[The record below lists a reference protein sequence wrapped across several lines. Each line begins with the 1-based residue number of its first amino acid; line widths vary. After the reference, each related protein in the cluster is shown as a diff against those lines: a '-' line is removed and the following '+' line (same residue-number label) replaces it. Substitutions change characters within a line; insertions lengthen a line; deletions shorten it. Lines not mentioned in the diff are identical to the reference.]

1 MYSLDWSF
9 AYDAPLGACQFK
21 QQPQDFIVEEILP
34 FEPEG
39 EGEHLLLFIEKIGEN
54 TDWVA
59 GLLAKH
65 AGVAKSA
72 VSYAGR
78 KDRHGVTRQWFC
90 ATLPGL
96 ADPDWTGFESDTI
109 RILQQSRHRK
119 KLKTGAL
126 KGNHFIITLRGITAD
141 TAQVEER
148 LQQIIQAGVPNYFG
162 EQRFG
167 YQGRNVAK
175 AVDMMQGKFRL
186 PKNKRSIYLS
196 AARAWLFNHVLSN
209 KVADGSWNQYLSGDV
224 LGFPDSNSLIFDV
237 ADDALLARLAQGE
250 ISATSP
256 LWGRGLPK
264 VQQDALVLEQQATI
278 SYSDLCDGLE
288 RAGLNQERRVNRL
301 IPQHC
306 TWVWQ
311 DNQLILRFT
320 LPKGTFATTVLRE
333 LFECIEPSR
342 EQGAAE

>member
-9 AYDAPLGACQFK
+9 AYSAPLGACQFK

-34 FEPEG
+34 FEPKG
-39 EGEHLLLFIEKIGEN
+39 EGEYLLLFIEKIGEN

-90 ATLPGL
+90 VTLLGL
-96 ADPDWTGFESDTI
+96 ADPDWAGFESDSI
-109 RILQQSRHRK
+109 RILQQIRHRK
-119 KLKTGAL
+119 KLKVGAL
-126 KGNHFIITLRGITAD
+126 KGNHFTITLRDITANQ
-141 TAQVEER
+141 AEVEVR
-148 LQQIIQAGVPNYFG
+148 LQTIMQHGVPNYFG

-167 YQGRNVAK
+167 HQGRNVAK

-196 AARAWLFNHVLSN
+196 AARAWLFNHVLSQ
-209 KVADGSWNQYLSGDV
+209 KVANGSWNQYLAGDV
-224 LGFPDSNSLIFDV
+224 LGFPDNNSLIFDA
-237 ADDALLARLAQGE
+237 ADEVLLARLAQGD
-250 ISATSP
+250 ISTTSP

-264 VQQDALVLEQQATI
+264 VQHEAVVLEQQLTEP
-278 SYSDLCDGLE
+278 YHDLCDGLE
-288 RAGLNQERRVNRL
+288 RAGLNQERRINRL
-301 IPQHC
+301 IPQDC
-306 TWVWQ
+306 SWAWQ
-311 DNQLILRFT
+311 DAQLTISFT

-342 EQGAAE
+342 KWSETE